1 MLAYAGEMAQRNK
14 CARVGLHFRESERNR
29 PARTFLDSLQT
40 PKAHGDDGILVY
52 ALEPALAATLVFAP
66 QAEPELAPKET
77 SATSKSA
84 VWPEARVLADISDN
98 LRTVRDVLAALNRK
112 VGPRPDIAQT
122 FVPPREELEQ
132 TLASIWCEVLRLQ
145 EVGTRDRFSDLG
157 GTSIQLVR
165 VHSLLVER
173 VGAQVSLTTMFEH
186 PTIIELAA
194 ALKSHTQSRLEGVT
208 ARAARARGAL
218 RIQPR
223 SERPGTTKGDSR
235 G

>member
-1 MLAYAGEMAQRNK
+1 
-14 CARVGLHFRESERNR
+14 
-29 PARTFLDSLQT
+29 
-40 PKAHGDDGILVY
+40 
-52 ALEPALAATLVFAP
+52 LVFVP
-66 QAEPELAPKET
+66 QAEPELVPKET
-77 SATSKSA
+77 STTSKSA
-84 VWPEARVLADISDN
+84 AWPEARVLADISDN
-98 LRTVRDVLAALNRK
+98 LRTVSDVLAALNRK

-122 FVPPREELEQ
+122 FVPPREKLEQ